1 MAERLSLNPHNSM
14 KYVTTVIP
22 VLQKEETEA
31 QESQF
36 SSVQLPSP
44 TLCDPMDCSRASLS
58 IANSWSLLKLNNEK
72 VKYMINLELRPHK
85 VWSQRGCLLVS
96 LPLKSKLLEG
106 RVGLLY
112 C

>member
-36 SSVQLPSP
+36 S
-44 TLCDPMDCSRASLS
+44 
-58 IANSWSLLKLNNEK
+58 
-72 VKYMINLELRPHK
+72 
-85 VWSQRGCLLVS
+85 
-96 LPLKSKLLEG
+96 
-106 RVGLLY
+106 
-112 C
+112 